1 MIPTAT
7 YRLQF
12 RNSMTFDRAAALV
25 PYLKNLGISHLY
37 ASPIF
42 TATKASTHGYDVTD
56 ANEIEPSIGGREGF
70 ERLVAELKAQGLGL
84 IIDIVPNHMAS
95 SLENAWWRDVLEYG
109 KESRYARHFDI
120 DWSRRLTLPF
130 LGDTFDAVLGNGEIA
145 IKPDPVTGKPT
156 FAYYDNYYPLAP
168 ATWQGREAE
177 ILALTDKA
185 AIADLHE
192 RQPWKLMSWR
202 DAARSLSYRR
212 FFEVTGLVGMR
223 VEDKIVFDDTH
234 RLILELVR
242 TGAVDGLRIDHID
255 GLADPKAY
263 LARLR
268 QEVGPAC
275 YITVEK
281 ILAKGEQLPDD
292 WPVSGTT
299 GYEFIASLAEVLVDD
314 KQIDNLRQAYETV
327 TGAPVDMRA
336 ELRAAKLLMVDRNFE
351 GEFTRLLALALS
363 IASELQIAQEE
374 SVVRQALREL
384 LIAFPVYRTYGTA
397 EGLPPTDICLLHRIV
412 ERVKTLENPPQ
423 PEALTFLSRLL
434 TGDVPVSSQEE
445 ATQFRVR
452 FQQLTGPLMAKSV
465 EDTLFFR
472 QNMGLALNEVGAEP
486 VTHHFS
492 IERFHHEMKTRQA
505 RQPDALSGTSTHDTK
520 RGEDARA
527 RLYTLTE
534 APEQWSECLA
544 RWRQM
549 NQTHVKFLNDGTA
562 PKSADTWMLYQ
573 ALTGVWPPML
583 QPQDETGLN
592 ALKIRFEAFVEKALR
607 EAKLRTDWVDSNE
620 AYETAMLDYARYL
633 LAPDN
638 QTFLQDFYRSL
649 QPFIRAGLV
658 NSLTQTVIKLTA
670 PGVPDIYQGSEALN
684 FSLVDPD
691 NRREPDF
698 ATLAQQLDQL
708 TPGVFS
714 REESWL
720 DGQVNQYA
728 TAALLRLRQQ
738 NLGPGGYQVGGF
750 PPGWGEWNDKYRD
763 TVREY
768 WKGDNVTNDFAARLL
783 GSGDLYDL
791 RGRRSWSSVNFITAH
806 DGFTLNDLVSYND
819 KHNEANGEDNNDG
832 HNDNRSCNYG
842 AEGPTD
848 DEGIN
853 AIRERQKR
861 NFLTTLLFSH
871 GTPML
876 LAGDEFGRSQMGNNN
891 GYCQDSEISWVHW
904 DNLPETANALREF
917 TRHLIQLRATQPLLR
932 RESWRDGLE
941 IRWFNAGGGAQ

>member
-12 RNSMTFDRAAALV
+12 RNGMTFDRAAALV

-130 LGDTFDAVLGNGEIA
+130 LGDTFDVVLENGEIA
-145 IKPDPVTGKPT
+145 IKPDPATGKPT

-223 VEDKIVFDDTH
+223 VEDKTVFDDTH

-314 KQIDNLRQAYETV
+314 EQIDNLRQAYETV
-327 TGAPVDMRA
+327 KGAPVDMRA

-434 TGDVPVSSQEE
+434 T
-445 ATQFRVR
+445 
-452 FQQLTGPLMAKSV
+452 
-465 EDTLFFR
+465 
-472 QNMGLALNEVGAEP
+472 
-486 VTHHFS
+486 
-492 IERFHHEMKTRQA
+492 
-505 RQPDALSGTSTHDTK
+505 
-520 RGEDARA
+520 
-527 RLYTLTE
+527 
-534 APEQWSECLA
+534 
-544 RWRQM
+544 
-549 NQTHVKFLNDGTA
+549 
-562 PKSADTWMLYQ
+562 
-573 ALTGVWPPML
+573 
-583 QPQDETGLN
+583 
-592 ALKIRFEAFVEKALR
+592 
-607 EAKLRTDWVDSNE
+607 
-620 AYETAMLDYARYL
+620 YARYL

-720 DGQVNQYA
+720 NGQVNQYV

-738 NLGPGGYQVGGF
+738 NHELF
-750 PPGWGEWNDKYRD
+750 RF
-763 TVREY
+763 
-768 WKGDNVTNDFAARLL
+768 GD
-783 GSGDLYDL
+783 Y
-791 RGRRSWSSVNFITAH
+791 I
-806 DGFTLNDLVSYND
+806 
-819 KHNEANGEDNNDG
+819 
-832 HNDNRSCNYG
+832 
-842 AEGPTD
+842 P
-848 DEGIN
+848 
-853 AIRERQKR
+853 
-861 NFLTTLLFSH
+861 
-871 GTPML
+871 
-876 LAGDEFGRSQMGNNN
+876 
-891 GYCQDSEISWVHW
+891 
-904 DNLPETANALREF
+904 
-917 TRHLIQLRATQPLLR
+917 LRAVGQRADKVIAYARVNHDDALIVVAPRLVFA
-932 RESWRDGLE
+932 ECDGLLSQSHSGFWSGTDIIIPGQLNQHRYRNVLTQE
-941 IRWFNAGGGAQ
+941 RLMPGERLSLASHQGGVLVLMSD